1 MVCGDSYHERV
12 PPSSTARD
20 PIAAVEPCSS
30 PSVVKAACGV
40 CLVGMV
46 VAGQEPRHYA
56 RGGVQLPV
64 PAAVAVKVT
73 VALSI
78 MVRTLSRPVMW

>member
-1 MVCGDSYHERV
+1 MTLLLLLSPARHHPWSR
-12 PPSSTARD
+12 PP
-20 PIAAVEPCSS
+20 V
-30 PSVVKAACGV
+30 GV